1 MEYHICTS
9 YRASKEFYSEVNEK
23 QVEMGQEHVLLVN
36 IYRDTSYIIFK
47 SIEKENLEI
56 IIKSPITERE
66 N

>member
-1 MEYHICTS
+1 
-9 YRASKEFYSEVNEK
+9 
-23 QVEMGQEHVLLVN
+23 MGQEHVLLVN